1 MYRIML
7 LGLLAL
13 AACGPVDL
21 DVAERQ
27 CVEQA
32 RLAQR
37 PRGEVGFG
45 LDSKGNVGA
54 NLTLG
59 ISSDYVLGRDPD
71 AVYAAC
77 VMDRSGQM
85 PSRPFSSRP
94 ESRM

>member
-1 MYRIML
+1 MRRIV

-13 AACGPVDL
+13 SACGPVDL

-27 CVEQA
+27 CVGQA
-32 RLAQR
+32 QLAQH

-45 LDSKGNVGA
+45 MDSQGNVGA

-85 PSRPFSSRP
+85 PSRPYSSRP